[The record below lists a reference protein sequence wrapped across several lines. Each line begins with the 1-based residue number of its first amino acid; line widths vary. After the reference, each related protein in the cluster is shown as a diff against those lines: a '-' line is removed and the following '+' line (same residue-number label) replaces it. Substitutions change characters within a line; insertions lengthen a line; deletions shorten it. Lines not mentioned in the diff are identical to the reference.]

1 MLSLFFT
8 KPGDTMEFIYSD
20 PVTDFSNGLVVL
32 KTYHEDFLDRGVK
45 LLELVAE
52 IKQQGVNE
60 SLANQCA
67 AMLCHFGHANN
78 LHHQDEEQGLFPLLV
93 GQSQL
98 IDGMI
103 ERLMMD
109 HEEIEKSW
117 ALLAEKLSSP
127 EQIKDYDQLMH
138 LAGDFE
144 KIHREHLTREDEDF
158 SPKVKAIL
166 DTEQIQQAGK
176 KMAELRHLKT

>member
-1 MLSLFFT
+1 
-8 KPGDTMEFIYSD
+8 MEFKYSD
-20 PVTDFSNGLVVL
+20 PVTDFSNGLVVM
-32 KTYHEDFLDRGVK
+32 KTYHEDFLIRGRN
-45 LLELVAE
+45 LLDLVAD
-52 IKQQGVNE
+52 IKQQGMNE

-67 AMLCHFGHANN
+67 AVLCHFGHANN
-78 LHHQDEEQGLFPLLV
+78 LHHQDEEQALFPLLV
-93 GQSQL
+93 GQSIL

-117 ALLAEKLSSP
+117 ALLAEQLSSP
-127 EQIKDYDQLMH
+127 ELIKDYDQLIN
-138 LAGDFE
+138 LAADFE

-158 SPKVKAIL
+158 SPKAKDIL
-166 DTEQIQQAGK
+166 SSGQIRQAGE

>member
-1 MLSLFFT
+1 
-8 KPGDTMEFIYSD
+8 MEFKYAD

-32 KTYHEDFLDRGVK
+32 KTYHEDFLVRGVK
-45 LLELVAE
+45 LLDLVNE
-52 IKQQGVNE
+52 IKQQGMNE

-67 AMLCHFGHANN
+67 AVLCHFGHANN
-78 LHHQDEEQGLFPLLV
+78 LHHQDEEQALFPLLL
-93 GQSQL
+93 GQSIL

-117 ALLAEKLSSP
+117 ALLAEQLSSP
-127 EQIKDYDQLMH
+127 EQIKDYYQLIH
-138 LAGDFE
+138 LAEDFE

-158 SPKVKAIL
+158 SPKAKDIL
-166 DTEQIQQAGK
+166 SSEQIQQAGK
-176 KMAELRHLKT
+176 KMAELRHLKTQD